1 MADRTGLRS
10 GWRWL
15 ADCVLKGSYF
25 QHQVLAQEVW
35 NDWGVLAVELEDHI
49 RKLAVEGHSK
59 SAAAEQLGIPLTR
72 LQLMLDV
79 LPDVEWPKTRTPL
92 TAETAELIEK
102 LCKRGHS
109 RAETAKILGIPE
121 NRFRRLIERLPDL
134 NWPTR
139 SLTRIECDRARAESK
154 AFGYVEQNRQR
165 ALEARR
171 ESAKRTVRGVSGSI
185 PELLAHF
192 KIDVSPSTIRRR
204 LAEGKTIEEALFA
217 KTAPRRPKI
226 RDWYVGSVLKS
237 GPYYQVPRSA

>member
-1 MADRTGLRS
+1 M
-10 GWRWL
+10 
-15 ADCVLKGSYF
+15 
-25 QHQVLAQEVW
+25 
-35 NDWGVLAVELEDHI
+35 ELEDQI

-59 SAAAEQLGIPLTR
+59 SAAAEQLGIPLTK
-72 LQLMLDV
+72 LQHMLGV
-79 LPDVEWPKTRTPL
+79 MPDVKWPKTRTPL

-134 NWPTR
+134 VWPIR
-139 SLTRIECDRARAESK
+139 SLTRIDGDRARAECKDSY
-154 AFGYVEQNRQR
+154 AYLESNLQR
-165 ALEARR
+165 AR
-171 ESAKRTVRGVSGSI
+171 ETRKANAQRTVRGVTGDI

-192 KIDVSPSTIRRR
+192 KINLSPSTIRRR

-226 RDWYVGSVLKS
+226 RDWYVGSLLKS
-237 GPYYQVPRSA
+237 GPYYQVARTV